1 MKECIN
7 CKAILDDDELFCHEC
22 GTKQEIEKTEDL
34 AEETQESQGKKCI
47 HCGETI
53 DDDSMFC
60 PYCGKQQNE
69 PSSDAIKEE
78 DKTSEEDKNAQNL
91 KEAPKDEENPVQEPS
106 ENTQV
111 EESKTEEDN
120 SRLKK
125 WIYILFAI
133 LLLSVIGLYL
143 YRNYMLHIEDTDN
156 SDIENVTKTAEAGK
170 PKSPKGVKLD
180 YEMFLDIFKRL
191 SYGTNKFVFHKPPR
205 SIIDRYGLECYELK
219 EDDAHAYALGS
230 NVKFE
235 GSNLVPTGKNA
246 WIFIL
251 FTGEEGN
258 VLSLEIFDSD
268 DYKRFIKQAYEYGL
282 ASVAMYSDFE
292 NEEFRGDRL
301 FAAIRVPMGK
311 GSIVGI
317 YSEDELITF
326 DVIGPLYI
334 EDNSN
339 RIGLHTEVEH
349 WDFNRDPRFN

>member
-1 MKECIN
+1 
-7 CKAILDDDELFCHEC
+7 
-22 GTKQEIEKTEDL
+22 
-34 AEETQESQGKKCI
+34 
-47 HCGETI
+47 
-53 DDDSMFC
+53 
-60 PYCGKQQNE
+60 
-69 PSSDAIKEE
+69 
-78 DKTSEEDKNAQNL
+78 
-91 KEAPKDEENPVQEPS
+91 
-106 ENTQV
+106 
-111 EESKTEEDN
+111 
-120 SRLKK
+120 
-125 WIYILFAI
+125 
-133 LLLSVIGLYL
+133 
-143 YRNYMLHIEDTDN
+143 
-156 SDIENVTKTAEAGK
+156 
-170 PKSPKGVKLD
+170 
-180 YEMFLDIFKRL
+180 MFLDIFKRL

-219 EDDAHAYALGS
+219 EEYAHSYALGS

-246 WIFIL
+246 WSFIL
-251 FTGEEGN
+251 FKGEEGN

-292 NEEFRGDRL
+292 NEEFRGYKP
-301 FAAIRVPMGK
+301 FAAIRVPRGK

-317 YSEDELITF
+317 YSEDELNTY

>member
-22 GTKQEIEKTEDL
+22 GMKQEIEKTENL
-34 AEETQESQGKKCI
+34 AEETQGSQGKKCI
-47 HCGETI
+47 HCGVTI
-53 DDDSMFC
+53 DDDSIFC

-69 PSSDAIKEE
+69 PSSEGIKVE
-78 DKTSEEDKNAQNL
+78 DTTLEEDKNTQNL
-91 KEAPKDEENPVQEPS
+91 KEAPKDEENPVQEPP
-106 ENTQV
+106 ENNLV
-111 EESKTEEDN
+111 DESKIEEN
-120 SRLKK
+120 YSQFKK
-125 WIYILFAI
+125 WIYIVLAI
-133 LLLSVIGLYL
+133 LLLSVFGLYL

-156 SDIENVTKTAEAGK
+156 SDIENVTKTEK

-219 EDDAHAYALGS
+219 EEYAHSYALGS

-246 WIFIL
+246 WSFIL
-251 FTGEEGN
+251 FKGEEGN

-292 NEEFRGDRL
+292 NEEFRGDKL
-301 FAAIRVPMGK
+301 FAAIRVPRGK

-317 YSEDELITF
+317 YSEDELNTY